1 MPFNVASK
9 PSDGP
14 DSEISNALPF
24 GIPSAIS
31 NKITSPSSFID
42 ARCANVP
49 PICPAPI
56 RAILDLAIENSVFT
70 NKKSQEGVDF
80 LINFRKATAKRVQF
94 NFETKFG
101 NFIFTKAFRDFTR
114 SGHKFK

>member
-14 DSEISNALPF
+14 DSAISNALPF

-70 NKKSQEGVDF
+70 KKSHK
-80 LINFRKATAKRVQF
+80 KA
-94 NFETKFG
+94 
-101 NFIFTKAFRDFTR
+101 
-114 SGHKFK
+114 